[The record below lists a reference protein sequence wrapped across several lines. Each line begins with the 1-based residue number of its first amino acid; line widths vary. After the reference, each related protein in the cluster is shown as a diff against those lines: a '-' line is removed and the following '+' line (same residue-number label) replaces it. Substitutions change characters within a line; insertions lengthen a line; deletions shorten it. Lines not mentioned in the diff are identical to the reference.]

1 MHLVQC
7 KNKECTAVAVIT
19 ENEVDVHSALDA
31 AGCTCCPQDHHHG
44 QATAASGN
52 PCRPLTVT
60 LTPGTADVTPAGE
73 GA

>member
-7 KNKECTAVAVIT
+7 KNKDCTAVATIT
-19 ENEVDVHSALDA
+19 AHDVDVHTALDA

-44 QATAASGN
+44 EAATASGA
-52 PCRPLTVT
+52 PCRPVT
-60 LTPGTADVTPAGE
+60 ITLLPGSADVLPAG